1 MSIPYLVRQKTNLLN
16 KAKSGLWYAVIR
28 KLQRRGGVNEK
39 ELGELVAMRGG
50 FNRGVVEGVLT
61 AVSEVIETELS
72 KGQSVTIRGFGT
84 FQTALTSKEFEH
96 PGQVTPGEVSVSK
109 VYFMADRNLLR
120 RLKKVDCYRIP
131 LSYYLPK
138 ELLTPEILEEEKGLK
153 EEGII

>member
-28 KLQRRGGVNEK
+28 KFQRRGGVNEK

-84 FQTALTSKEFEH
+84 FQTALTSKGFEH
-96 PGQVTPGEVSVSK
+96 PGQVTPVSK

-120 RLKKVDCYRIP
+120 RLKKVACYRIP

-153 EEGII
+153 EEGQI

>member
-1 MSIPYLVRQKTNLLN
+1 
-16 KAKSGLWYAVIR
+16 
-28 KLQRRGGVNEK
+28 
-39 ELGELVAMRGG
+39 MRGG